1 MNDAH
6 GDLRPE
12 GDPTDASD
20 IRSPRP
26 PGGGSPIPSAPPTE
40 TTAPAGTATLPGGPA
55 GGSDRPAPA
64 GGTTTV
70 PSGSRGVQAETAG
83 RGTPLAGTSPDRGA
97 GGAIATTTRPGEVE
111 TLAEDPGEPSP
122 RPSVPPA
129 RVGEPE
135 GGNLSP
141 GGPRPPGFGGGPL
154 TREPRTF
161 QRDTGQDG
169 RQPARGTAPGGQVS
183 ARQERREQTRT
194 ALLSAAERLWAERGI
209 HGASLDDIAAAAGLT
224 KGAVYSNFAGKTD
237 LLLALLE
244 RFTSDRLGTDV
255 CDELRS
261 ADQSRDEDER
271 TGRGAAR
278 DGSDDRARRLALL
291 LVEFWLYGMRDY
303 AAGWRIADWYAERR
317 AHMASELRDVDGI
330 APSERA
336 ALAMA
341 LDFGLAFQHLLDPD
355 RVPADLYSTGIDLM
369 LGRAAS

>member
-20 IRSPRP
+20 PRSPRP
-26 PGGGSPIPSAPPTE
+26 PSGGSTTPSAPPTE
-40 TTAPAGTATLPGGPA
+40 TTGGKATLPGG
-55 GGSDRPAPA
+55 
-64 GGTTTV
+64 GT
-70 PSGSRGVQAETAG
+70 
-83 RGTPLAGTSPDRGA
+83 A
-97 GGAIATTTRPGEVE
+97 GGALATTTRPGEVT
-111 TLAEDPGEPSP
+111 TLAEDPGELGNGSS
-122 RPSVPPA
+122 RRTAVPAA
-129 RVGEPE
+129 RAGEPE
-135 GGNLSP
+135 NGMPPGVP
-141 GGPRPPGFGGGPL
+141 GGTPPPGFGGGSVA
-154 TREPRTF
+154 TEPRTL
-161 QRDTGQDG
+161 QRDAGQA
-169 RQPARGTAPGGQVS
+169 RPAARGTGRSGHVS

-261 ADQSRDEDER
+261 ADQARDDADR
-271 TGRGAAR
+271 TGRNASHE
-278 DGSDDRARRLALL
+278 GSDDRARRLALL

-317 AHMASELRDVDGI
+317 AHLASELRDVDGI

>member
-20 IRSPRP
+20 PRSPRP
-26 PGGGSPIPSAPPTE
+26 PSGGSTTPSAPPTE
-40 TTAPAGTATLPGGPA
+40 TTAGTATLPGGPT
-55 GGSDRPAPA
+55 G
-64 GGTTTV
+64 
-70 PSGSRGVQAETAG
+70 
-83 RGTPLAGTSPDRGA
+83 
-97 GGAIATTTRPGEVE
+97 GGALATTTRPGELGNG
-111 TLAEDPGEPSP
+111 TSP
-122 RPSVPPA
+122 RTTVPAA
-129 RVGEPE
+129 RAGEPE
-135 GGNLSP
+135 NGRPPGMP
-141 GGPRPPGFGGGPL
+141 GGTPPPGFGGGSVA
-154 TREPRTF
+154 TEPRTL
-161 QRDTGQDG
+161 QRDAGQG
-169 RQPARGTAPGGQVS
+169 RQPARGTGRAGHLN

-261 ADQSRDEDER
+261 ADQSRDDPER
-271 TGRGAAR
+271 TGRNASR
-278 DGSDDRARRLALL
+278 DGSDDPARRLALL

-317 AHMASELRDVDGI
+317 AHLASELRDVDGI

>member
-20 IRSPRP
+20 PRTPRP
-26 PGGGSPIPSAPPTE
+26 PSGGSTTPSAPPTE
-40 TTAPAGTATLPGGPA
+40 TTAGTATLPDGPA
-55 GGSDRPAPA
+55 VGEALA
-64 GGTTTV
+64 TTTLTEE
-70 PSGSRGVQAETAG
+70 PGEPGN
-83 RGTPLAGTSPDRGA
+83 GTSPRTA
-97 GGAIATTTRPGEVE
+97 VPAARPGE
-111 TLAEDPGEPSP
+111 
-122 RPSVPPA
+122 
-129 RVGEPE
+129 PE
-135 GGNLSP
+135 SGSQAPL
-141 GGPRPPGFGGGPL
+141 PPGFGGPPVA
-154 TREPRTF
+154 TEPRTL
-161 QRDTGQDG
+161 QRDASRPG
-169 RQPARGTAPGGQVS
+169 QPARGTGRAGHMN

-244 RFTSDRLGTDV
+244 RFTSDRLGKDV

-261 ADQSRDEDER
+261 ADQARDDAER
-271 TGRGAAR
+271 TGRNTSR

-317 AHMASELRDVDGI
+317 AHLASELRDVDGI